1 MKYQIRKQ
9 KILEYIKKDKFIDV
23 KTLVAEFNISEITVR
38 RDLDVLAS
46 EGHLVRTHGG
56 AASPLLNIEKPI
68 GFVQKAS
75 AFSKEKDEICL
86 KASKFIKEGDVVFL
100 DCGSTVFRMCQF
112 IKHLKIKVVTNSI
125 PVLNE
130 LLGSEVDLNFAGGEI
145 DAERQAAH
153 GKVAIKHL
161 KKYRADK
168 AFIGV
173 SGISVQSGLSVPNEK
188 ESDVA
193 LILEK
198 YSKESYYLC
207 DSTKLEQ
214 DRYFVYADIETV
226 QNLIT
231 DSNIS
236 DKLLKKYIKAGV
248 VVY

>member
-1 MKYQIRKQ
+1 MKYQVRKQ

-23 KTLVAEFNISEITVR
+23 KSLAALFNISEITVR

-56 AASPLLNIEKPI
+56 AASPLLNTEKPLD
-68 GFVQKAS
+68 FVQKS
-75 AFSKEKDEICL
+75 AANTKEKDEICL
-86 KASKFIKEGDVVFL
+86 KASKFIQEGDIVFL

-112 IKHLKIKVVTNSI
+112 IKHMKIKVVTNSI

-130 LLGSEVDLNFAGGEI
+130 LLDSEVDLNFAGGEI

-153 GKVAIKHL
+153 GKVAVKHL

-173 SGISVQSGLSVPNEK
+173 SGISLQSGLSAPNEK
-188 ESDVA
+188 EADIA

-198 YSKESYYLC
+198 YSNQSYYLC
-207 DSTKLEQ
+207 DSSKLEQ
-214 DRYFVYADIETV
+214 DRYFVYAPIGTV
-226 QNLIT
+226 RNLIT
-231 DSNIS
+231 DANIPE
-236 DKLLKKYIKAGV
+236 KILKKYIKAGI